1 MAPSG
6 LLRISTMARAARK
19 SPMQRRW
26 GLFTLSMVIIAVVS
40 GRGLLHLFTS
50 QLNVSVF
57 VWDRGFA

>member
-1 MAPSG
+1 
-6 LLRISTMARAARK
+6 MARAARK